1 MSSETQE
8 TDLAARGLIHDLNNV
23 FTTILDA
30 ADLLSTDPAW
40 ASVAAILE
48 RSVARGRRIVGGF
61 FAGGEPSLDLETVV
75 ESAIEFARDFLHGRE
90 VEVEFRASVE
100 PGIRLRGSWIGWER
114 ALFNLLINA
123 GQAGGSVVDV
133 AGRRSAGSIEI
144 TVTDSGP
151 GIDAAILPH
160 IFEPG
165 FSTRPARPGMGLHI
179 VQSTVE
185 RNGGRLSA
193 ANRPGGTGAMF
204 RIELPSIGSIAKD

>member
-8 TDLAARGLIHDLNNV
+8 PDLAARGLIHDLNNV

-61 FAGGEPSLDLETVV
+61 FAGGGPSLDLETVV
-75 ESAIEFARDFLHGRE
+75 GSAVEFARDFLHGRE

-100 PGIRLRGSWIGWER
+100 PGIRLKGSWIGWER

-123 GQAGGSVVDV
+123 GQTGGRLVEVT
-133 AGRRSAGSIEI
+133 GRRCRGSIEI
-144 TVTDSGP
+144 TVADSGS
-151 GIDAAILPH
+151 GIDPAILPR

-179 VQSTVE
+179 VRSKVE
-185 RNGGRLSA
+185 GNGGRLTA
-193 ANRPGGTGAMF
+193 ANRPCGTGAIF
-204 RIELPSIGSIAKD
+204 RIELPSGS